1 MKKKMIRYGILWT
14 STEKNNVY
22 SIGTESIGGTLR
34 RELSEVGVPKQEK
47 PDWKVRL
54 VKLTI
59 ETVKAG
65 KRRE

>member
-14 STEKNNVY
+14 STETNNVY
-22 SIGTESIGGTLR
+22 PIGTESMGGTLQ
-34 RELSEVGVPKQEK
+34 RELSEVGVPKQEE
-47 PDWKVRL
+47 PGWKVRL

-59 ETVKAG
+59 EPVKAG